1 MERRCIRLAQADDHV
16 LDIPDTRLSLQVSL
30 RHCLC
35 RRLTTAET
43 FRIEPDRRTSL
54 LCAGDCIAPIVVD
67 SA

>member
-1 MERRCIRLAQADDHV
+1 MGQALGRDDDHV
-16 LDIPDTRLSLQVSL
+16 LDMPDTRLSLQVRL

-43 FRIEPDRRTSL
+43 VRIEPDRRTSL
-54 LCAGDCIAPIVVD
+54 LCAGHCIAPIVVK